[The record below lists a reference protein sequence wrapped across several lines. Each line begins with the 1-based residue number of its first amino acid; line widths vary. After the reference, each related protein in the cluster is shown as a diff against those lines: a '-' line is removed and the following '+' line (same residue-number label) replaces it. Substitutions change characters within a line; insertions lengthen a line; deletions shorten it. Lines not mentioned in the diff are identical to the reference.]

1 MKRIFD
7 RHKMREYLQNM
18 YHSAHNKISRG
29 AEFIRN
35 MVPWGRGGYGTRDKN
50 HKK

>member
-1 MKRIFD
+1 MKKFFD

-35 MVPWGRGGYGTRDKN
+35 MVPWGRGENWRRKE